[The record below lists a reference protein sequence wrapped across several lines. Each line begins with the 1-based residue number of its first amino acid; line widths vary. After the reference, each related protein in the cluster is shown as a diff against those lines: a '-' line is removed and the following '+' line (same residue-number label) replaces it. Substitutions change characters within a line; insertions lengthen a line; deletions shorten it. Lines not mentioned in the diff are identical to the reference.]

1 MPWGL
6 RLLCLPLLFTIC
18 LARVPPAG
26 WTPPTPLPQPGAAPG
41 PPLEQCR
48 MPSRVAWVRSLLCI
62 CLETPFPPS
71 QAQMGPW
78 PRPLQGTSKGGFV
91 DRNVSYR
98 RQGWMQDSSAFQTA
112 SLFTPGL
119 GLLGKD
125 QFSSVQFSRSV
136 VSDSL
141 RPHESQHARIVLSFC
156 GNQAG
161 LEAQVC
167 LDLQQLYA
175 KLILSPGN

>member
-26 WTPPTPLPQPGAAPG
+26 WTPPTPLPNLGLPRGLPQNNTGRHRGGLGQVSALHPPGN
-41 PPLEQCR
+41 
-48 MPSRVAWVRSLLCI
+48 PS
-62 CLETPFPPS
+62 PS
-71 QAQMGPW
+71 QPSPDGPLAEALAGDIKG
-78 PRPLQGTSKGGFV
+78 RLCGQECELQKTGMDT
-91 DRNVSYR
+91 
-98 RQGWMQDSSAFQTA
+98 DSSAFQM
-112 SLFTPGL
+112 PP
-119 GLLGKD
+119 
-125 QFSSVQFSRSV
+125 SSPQAL
-136 VSDSL
+136 VSS
-141 RPHESQHARIVLSFC
+141 ARIVLSFC

-167 LDLQQLYA
+167 LDLQELYP